1 MYNRHIVPVGRAPA
15 RALGTLSLRHAAR
28 PCILRD
34 RETVVRDTPTRI
46 LDAAERCMNRYGLG
60 VSMRDVAVEA
70 GLSRGS
76 LYRYYGERE
85 TLVEAV
91 LTRAADRFVARA
103 ATRIDRRERDGGG
116 IAGEIAEAI
125 AFVASSAR
133 RLGQRQGWE
142 QQHGH
147 GLDDTV
153 AHLPAD
159 RETPLAAVLVAHPAW
174 VGERWL
180 AFWRSRFGAAV
191 ERGELR
197 ADLDVERAAEH
208 VTRLL
213 LSFALVPGAGAARD
227 GADLS
232 RFVDEVIRG
241 FAA

>member
-1 MYNRHIVPVGRAPA
+1 
-15 RALGTLSLRHAAR
+15 
-28 PCILRD
+28 
-34 RETVVRDTPTRI
+34 
-46 LDAAERCMNRYGLG
+46 MNRYGLG

-76 LYRYYGERE
+76 LYRHYGDRE
-85 TLVEAV
+85 ALVGAV
-91 LTRAADRFVARA
+91 LERAADRFMARA
-103 ATRIDRRERDGGG
+103 AARIDQRTGEGV
-116 IAGEIAEAI
+116 AGEIAEAI

-142 QQHGH
+142 QEHGH
-147 GLDDTV
+147 GFDHTV

-159 RETPLAAVLVAHPAW
+159 RETPLAAVLVGHPAW

-180 AFWRSRFGAAV
+180 AFWRGRFEAAI

-197 ADLDVERAAEH
+197 TDLDVERAAEH